1 MVSGLAMPR
10 IWRQMT
16 MDISVTAAQP

>member
-16 MDISVTAAQP
+16 MDISVTAA

>member
-1 MVSGLAMPR
+1 MVSGLAMHR

-16 MDISVTAAQP
+16 LDISVTAA